1 MINVV
6 KKELE
11 FDDELEKI
19 IIDDNDLDI
28 IQNEYS
34 NYIIK
39 VLEGWYIW
47 QKSV

>member
-39 VLEGWYIW
+39 VLEG
-47 QKSV
+47 